1 MAHLNTQEE
10 FLTEFRES
18 LERAHERAKTDKSF
32 RQGLLTD
39 PISTLKQVGAPV
51 TPGMKIRYHE
61 VQQKDEI
68 VLPLPPYEG
77 ED

>member
-51 TPGMKIRYHE
+51 TPGMKI
-61 VQQKDEI
+61 
-68 VLPLPPYEG
+68 
-77 ED
+77 